1 MVDMDCIVLT
11 IVSVALGIGLYTII
25 PKPVPGER
33 RTLRW
38 IGVLIGALGLLS

>member
-11 IVSVALGIGLYTII
+11 IVSVALGIGLYAII
-25 PKPVPGER
+25 PRPVPGER